1 MAEKTLAQD
10 ESVYSPNTTQPSTQQ
25 PIPEN
30 IALTPVLGAT
40 IVEAEQ
46 PLKEPTRTTVSQS
59 DVVSPTDIPLG
70 STSNY
75 YGETAPLVSSWES
88 QADKQAGIQFQ
99 KDVLT
104 AKQTMVRNRQQMDLE
119 GSQAQTQLAL
129 GDYMRSQSAEKAGWT
144 GGYMLDQK
152 RQGDY
157 LRASIQAQMYG
168 AQELQRY
175 GMETQLE
182 AARLAFD
189 LGKEQLAYQLYQ
201 QEYQK
206 SITEAQMF
214 GYYISPEIK
223 DMFNQLR
230 TANSILSDANATD
243 VEKERANNLVTQI
256 NAWFGEQNLD
266 PNDIRRFSEI
276 TMEREQ
282 WNQAKLDAVLASIN
296 DDPSIFLSR
305 NDDGTYATDPAT
317 GQYVKLNF
325 EDITSEDLLE
335 FLSKDDQATNKFADQ
350 TMRSYAKYLAQLTLN
365 NYFSTLVDDEVPTA
379 EGLKEYLETQ
389 GSDRLKT
396 YLNSLSPEAREA
408 VEALLEDNFNPS
420 LTRNGVTISYDNT
433 VSGTGTSTE
442 TGTQTP
448 SNIYTTEWYTENGI
462 TDFAEHVSSRSYTKL
477 KTITYKDTNGNTQTR
492 YIFNDE
498 LLNKN
503 EVGFINGKN
512 SFTYNLKFTDW
523 IGKNDQYFQD
533 LQDNNN
539 WDNNDFA
546 GVNKNLKMSVNLSN
560 GSKEI
565 LDFEFGSP
573 VASYFGIFGAFVYN
587 DDLTY
592 REIGKDGK
600 ASSGITNLN
609 TIIQNMKV
617 GEIKPYEVQYGN
629 VKRKY
634 MLVKDPK
641 GNLRVLE
648 VQGGGRDNMKK
659 MLEYMGITNT
669 GFQFT

>member
-379 EGLKEYLETQ
+379 EGLNEYLETQ

-396 YLNSLSPEAREA
+396 YLNSLSPEAREE